1 MQKTAK
7 KMNEVTNE
15 IIELVMGLGF
25 TQENIKKM
33 SPEEFK
39 MVQLVFELLTLNN
52 ELTEKTAELL
62 ESIDKKLDNLAS
74 KTES

>member
-1 MQKTAK
+1 MKETTK
-7 KMNEVTNE
+7 RMNEVTNE

-25 TQENIKKM
+25 TQESIRKM

-39 MVQLVFELLTLNN
+39 MVQLVIELITLNK

-62 ESIDKKLDNLAS
+62 ESIDKKLDNLAA

>member
-1 MQKTAK
+1 MKETAK
-7 KMNEVTNE
+7 RMNEVTNE

-25 TQENIKKM
+25 TQESIREM
-33 SPEEFK
+33 RPEEFK
-39 MVQLVFELLTLNN
+39 MVQLVIELITLNE

-62 ESIDKKLDNLAS
+62 ESIDKKLDILTA

>member
-1 MQKTAK
+1 MKETAK
-7 KMNEVTNE
+7 RMNEVTNE

-25 TQENIKKM
+25 TQENIRKM
-33 SPEEFK
+33 RPEEFK
-39 MVQLVFELLTLNN
+39 MVQLVIELITLNK

-62 ESIDKKLDNLAS
+62 ESIDKKLDNLAA